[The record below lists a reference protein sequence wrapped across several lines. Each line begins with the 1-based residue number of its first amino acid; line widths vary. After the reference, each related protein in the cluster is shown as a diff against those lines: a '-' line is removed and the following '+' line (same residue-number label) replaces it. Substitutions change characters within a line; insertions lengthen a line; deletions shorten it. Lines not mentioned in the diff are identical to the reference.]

1 MWPDL
6 LFLWEQRVLISFCS
20 WDFLGSLS
28 VTGSYRHRTDQSIS
42 TSKKYMDTT
51 WSVDLFLYEEKLRLR
66 CSSVACPHSMS
77 LKCVLQVL
85 KMQSLAYCLAFA
97 PSIHWGIKDLQPLQQ
112 KPVFKQTFRIPCAD
126 PSFWSAV
133 IKCIFLKAVGLAY
146 FLLLFPPLSRDLVTE
161 TTWK

>member
-20 WDFLGSLS
+20 WGFLGLLS

-51 WSVDLFLYEEKLRLR
+51 WSVDLFLYEGKLRLR

-97 PSIHWGIKDLQPLQQ
+97 PSIHWGIKDLQPLYNKSLSLNRLSEYPVLTHLSDQQ
-112 KPVFKQTFRIPCAD
+112 WLNA
-126 PSFWSAV
+126 SFLRLLGLL
-133 IKCIFLKAVGLAY
+133 IFCYY
-146 FLLLFPPLSRDLVTE
+146 FHL
-161 TTWK
+161 

>member
-77 LKCVLQVL
+77 LKSVLQVL

-97 PSIHWGIKDLQPLQQ
+97 PSIHWGIKDLQPLYNKSLSLNRLSKYPVQTHLFDQQ
-112 KPVFKQTFRIPCAD
+112 WLNA
-126 PSFWSAV
+126 SFLRLLGLL
-133 IKCIFLKAVGLAY
+133 IFCYY
-146 FLLLFPPLSRDLVTE
+146 FHL
-161 TTWK
+161 